1 MTNTEGSEEIEAA
14 ALAMAVGLRVDGLLW
29 FSIRDKD
36 TSDGVLSNT
45 PTVVLDRTVP
55 GYDSVSVDYLAAGRL
70 AGQYLLDCGH
80 RRIGIVSGPLD
91 IVSMRDRC
99 AGVVEAFAA
108 GGEIVFALENS
119 FSLDLE
125 PIVKTRLIED
135 RPTAIFAGT
144 DIIAIGVIRFAQ
156 MHGLMV
162 PGDLSVLGF
171 DDIDLASLT
180 QPQLSTCEI
189 PIERESV
196 ARLLSPRRPPAKSS

>member
-45 PTVVLDRTVP
+45 PTVVLDRTVA

-135 RPTAIFAGT
+135 RPTAIFAGA

-156 MHGLMV
+156 MHVARCV
-162 PGDLSVLGF
+162 PRDRARVGCSPVVAAPTAREIVLT
-171 DDIDLASLT
+171 LHRNVAAST
-180 QPQLSTCEI
+180 
-189 PIERESV
+189 PIER
-196 ARLLSPRRPPAKSS
+196 AQKRALYKG

>member
-80 RRIGIVSGPLD
+80 RRIGIVLGPLD